1 MNNPISVNL
10 EVIKD
15 SACMNISTT
24 ELLNRLTQTNDI
36 NTFVAEYEN
45 EFMALS
51 CTELLNELLAD
62 KKLSL
67 AEVVKRSGQ
76 SDYVYKVFRGERKPS
91 RDILIAIA
99 VGMGLS
105 VDQTQLL
112 LRVSKL
118 AALDP
123 RDRRDSVIIYGLK
136 EELEIAKIND
146 LLYELGEPTF

>member
-1 MNNPISVNL
+1 
-10 EVIKD
+10 
-15 SACMNISTT
+15 MNISTT

-36 NTFVAEYEN
+36 NTFVDEYEK
-45 EFMALS
+45 EFMTLS
-51 CTELLNELLAD
+51 GTEFLNELLTD

-105 VDQTQLL
+105 VDETQLL

-123 RDRRDSVIIYGLK
+123 RDKRDSVIIYGLK
-136 EELEIAKIND
+136 EELEIVKIND

>member
-1 MNNPISVNL
+1 
-10 EVIKD
+10 
-15 SACMNISTT
+15 MNISTT
-24 ELLNRLTQTNDI
+24 ELLNRLTQTSDI
-36 NTFVAEYEN
+36 NTFVDEYEK
-45 EFMALS
+45 EFMTLS
-51 CTELLNELLAD
+51 GTEFLNELLTD
-62 KKLSL
+62 KKLSM
-67 AEVVKRSGQ
+67 AEIVKRSGQ

-105 VDQTQLL
+105 VDEMQLL

-146 LLYELGEPTF
+146 LLYELDEPTF

>member
-1 MNNPISVNL
+1 
-10 EVIKD
+10 
-15 SACMNISTT
+15 MNISTT
-24 ELLNRLTQTNDI
+24 ELLNRLTQTSDI
-36 NTFVAEYEN
+36 NTFVDEYEN

-123 RDRRDSVIIYGLK
+123 RDKRDSVIIYGLK
-136 EELEIAKIND
+136 EELEIVKIND

>member
-1 MNNPISVNL
+1 
-10 EVIKD
+10 
-15 SACMNISTT
+15 MNISTT

-36 NTFVAEYEN
+36 NTFVDEYEK
-45 EFMALS
+45 EFMTLS
-51 CTELLNELLAD
+51 GTELLNELLAD

-105 VDQTQLL
+105 VDETQLL

-123 RDRRDSVIIYGLK
+123 RDKRDSVIIYGLK
-136 EELEIAKIND
+136 EELEIVKIND

>member
-1 MNNPISVNL
+1 
-10 EVIKD
+10 
-15 SACMNISTT
+15 MNISTT
-24 ELLNRLTQTNDI
+24 ELLNRLTQTSDI
-36 NTFVAEYEN
+36 NTFVDEYEK
-45 EFMALS
+45 EFMTLS
-51 CTELLNELLAD
+51 GTEFLNELLTD

-136 EELEIAKIND
+136 EELEIAKLND
-146 LLYELGEPTF
+146 LLYELDEPTF

>member
-1 MNNPISVNL
+1 
-10 EVIKD
+10 
-15 SACMNISTT
+15 MNISTT

-36 NTFVAEYEN
+36 NTFVDEYEN
-45 EFMALS
+45 EFMVLS

-146 LLYELGEPTF
+146 LLYELDEPTF

>member
-1 MNNPISVNL
+1 
-10 EVIKD
+10 
-15 SACMNISTT
+15 MNISTT

-36 NTFVAEYEN
+36 NTFVDEYEK
-45 EFMALS
+45 EFMTLS
-51 CTELLNELLAD
+51 GTEFLNELLTD

-105 VDQTQLL
+105 VDETQLL

-118 AALDP
+118 AVLDP

-146 LLYELGEPTF
+146 LLYELDEPTF

>member
-1 MNNPISVNL
+1 
-10 EVIKD
+10 
-15 SACMNISTT
+15 MNISTT
-24 ELLNRLTQTNDI
+24 ELLNRLTQTSDI
-36 NTFVAEYEN
+36 NTFVDEYEK
-45 EFMALS
+45 EFMTLS
-51 CTELLNELLAD
+51 GTDLLNELLID
-62 KKLSL
+62 KKLSM
-67 AEVVKRSGQ
+67 AEIVKRSGQ

-99 VGMGLS
+99 VGMVLS
-105 VDQTQLL
+105 VDETQLL

-123 RDRRDSVIIYGLK
+123 RDKRDSVIIYGLK

>member
-1 MNNPISVNL
+1 
-10 EVIKD
+10 
-15 SACMNISTT
+15 MNISTT

-36 NTFVAEYEN
+36 NTFVDEYEK
-45 EFMALS
+45 EFMTLS
-51 CTELLNELLAD
+51 GTEFLNELLTD

-105 VDQTQLL
+105 VDETQLL

-118 AALDP
+118 AVLDP

-136 EELEIAKIND
+136 EELEIVKIND